1 MNKPIKVSGGNF
13 VGALF
18 RAVGRDIVDLF
29 KQPFAA
35 VAGIVGLGLVS
46 TLLLLG
52 STAMAN
58 ASANDCDGLTVT
70 LDNARSARDQ
80 VAGNIANLETDI
92 ASLQARLDGIE
103 TNLVNAPTK
112 ELEDQKKDLQQQI
125 ADLQAKRPAFDE
137 ELKGAQAYA
146 DEAEK
151 TLTDAECPVED
162 DFEIDFTPGTLAR
175 LGVKIDEKEIPQKI
189 IVQETRAED
198 EPVEDTPTNT
208 VTTDETVKP
217 TEEPPKDKPK
227 DPAKEKPK
235 FHDDK
240 DKKLPTSKTPTS
252 SNTPYKKDLPT
263 VTQNQGDPFGDPDG
277 WDDLTRDG
285 DPWATS
291 VMKALN
297 NMPVGTFAAKGAKG
311 VYKFQLYICKDGTI
325 KENGGVLSKGGTM
338 DQDGQSAVR
347 LALEQLKL
355 PKPPKK
361 VADSMPSSCAKI
373 KYTFEW
379 SSGKVK

>member
-1 MNKPIKVSGGNF
+1 MNKPIKVSSGNF

-18 RAVGRDIVDLF
+18 RTVGRDVADLF
-29 KQPFAA
+29 RQPFAA
-35 VAGIVGLGLVS
+35 GGGIVGLGLVS
-46 TLLLLG
+46 ALLLLG
-52 STAMAN
+52 GTAMAN
-58 ASANDCDGLTVT
+58 ASANDCDGLTTT
-70 LDNARSARDQ
+70 LNNARSARDQ
-80 VAGNIANLETDI
+80 VAGNIASLETDI
-92 ASLQARLDGIE
+92 ASLQARLDGVE

-112 ELEDQKKDLQQQI
+112 ELEERKTDLKQQI
-125 ADLQAKRPAFDE
+125 AALEAKRPALTE
-137 ELKGAQAYA
+137 ELTAAQAHA

-151 TLTDAECPVED
+151 TLSDAECPVED

-175 LGVKIDEKEIPQKI
+175 LGVKIEEKDMPQKI

-198 EPVEDTPTNT
+198 EPTEETPQNT
-208 VTTDETVKP
+208 VTTDDQVKP
-217 TEEPPKDKPK
+217 SEEPPKDKPK

-235 FHDDK
+235 FKDDK
-240 DKKLPTSKTPTS
+240 DKKLPTSKTPTT

-263 VTQNQGDPFGDPDG
+263 VQQNQGDPFGDPEG

-297 NMPVGTFAAKGAKG
+297 NMPVGTYAAKGAKG
-311 VYKFQLYICKDGTI
+311 TFKFQLYICKDGTI
-325 KENGGVLSKGGTM
+325 KDNGVLSKGGSM

-347 LALEQLKL
+347 LALEQLKI